1 MKNAFLKSVS
11 AFAMLVFFASTG
23 SAQVTITETLQAGG
37 TVTTKKVITET
48 ETVPVIVAPTTVET
62 VTTTRTVPVDTL
74 VETRQVVAAPGG
86 VIVAPRMYT
95 ILDFDVNN
103 DMVLSLNDVGVKL
116 FDLYDT
122 DGNDVIDNIEFDRR
136 AVLTV
141 APAQKKTTIRYDFD
155 GDGAADQVDTTMEV
169 FQQRTGL
176 SAFDR
181 NGDGLSAREFTGR
194 HFNEADINNDHA
206 VDLKEWQGT
215 YIAYIDHQNKQH
227 AGLNK

>member
-1 MKNAFLKSVS
+1 MKSGLLKSVS
-11 AFAMLVFFASTG
+11 VLGMLVFCSAAI
-23 SAQVTITETLQAGG
+23 AQVTVTETIEHGG

-74 VETRQVVAAPGG
+74 VETRAVVATPGT
-86 VIVAPRMYT
+86 RLYT
-95 ILDFDVNN
+95 ILDFDANN
-103 DMVLSLNDVGVKL
+103 DLILSLDDVGVKL
-116 FDLYDT
+116 FDMYDT

-136 AVLTV
+136 AVLTM
-141 APAQKKTTIRYDFD
+141 APMQQKTTVSYDFD
-155 GDGAADQVDTTMEV
+155 GDGRADQVDTTMEV

-176 SAFDR
+176 SVFDH

-206 VDLKEWQGT
+206 VDLKEWQGS
-215 YIAYIDHQNKQH
+215 YVAYIDAKNKEKAQF
-227 AGLNK
+227 N